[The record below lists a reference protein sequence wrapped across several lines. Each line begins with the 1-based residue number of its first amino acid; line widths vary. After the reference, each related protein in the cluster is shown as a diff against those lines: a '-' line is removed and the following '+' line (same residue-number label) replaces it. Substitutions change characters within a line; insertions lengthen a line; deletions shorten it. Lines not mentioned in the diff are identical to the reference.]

1 MDQTK
6 TVHIVDICMCGP
18 ECLTFWAT
26 QGLIKVHLPRVLHS
40 RVLSLISQTLDG
52 IEFGRAPRG
61 VVAKHQANKHGY
73 ADGNGDGTGFH
84 CGG

>member
-26 QGLIKVHLPRVLHS
+26 QGLIKVQLS
-40 RVLSLISQTLDG
+40 RVLLSRVMLLISQALDG

-61 VVAKHQANKHGY
+61 VVAEYQANKYRY